1 MVCDPAINIA
11 EVSKYE
17 KRFLSCWVSMF
28 NKYRW
33 VKEQLGSSLTR
44 AQGRYVTEQAVVF
57 RILSI
62 KQSIKLHYLAGCLFG
77 PEAFIMSIK
86 VSDHEWSTCVI
97 SSGWGKKRGQMPHPS
112 STLQH
117 FSLITQSSH
126 AILSILMCDFFI
138 TLTSASAIALF

>member
-1 MVCDPAINIA
+1 MVCDPAINIV
-11 EVSKYE
+11 EVSKDE
-17 KRFLSCWVSMF
+17 KRFLSCWVSIF
-28 NKYRW
+28 NKR
-33 VKEQLGSSLTR
+33 VKEQLGSSFTW

-138 TLTSASAIALF
+138 TLTSAFAIALF